1 MLGRMLLKT
10 AEDFFG
16 GCKRIASILSTT
28 ETRTVSAVYQWK
40 KKGVVPLMAAR
51 QLAQLSR
58 GKLKVD
64 DSLYDQYG
72 RIKNTA
78 SN

>member
-1 MLGRMLLKT
+1 MLLKT
-10 AEDFFG
+10 AEEFFG
-16 GCKRIASILSTT
+16 GCAQIARLLSSS

-40 KKGVVPLMAAR
+40 EKGVVPLMAAR

-72 RIKNTA
+72 RIKHHKP
-78 SN
+78 S

>member
-1 MLGRMLLKT
+1 MLRHMLLKT
-10 AEDFFG
+10 AEEYFG
-16 GCKRIASILSTT
+16 GCKQIARLLSSTD
-28 ETRTVSAVYQWK
+28 TRTVSAVYQWK
-40 KKGVVPLMAAR
+40 EKGVIPLVAAR

-72 RIKNTA
+72 RIKNSK